1 MTELPESW
9 SRPDD
14 IGRATVMAELR
25 REVGDT
31 HPLAETRRNAV
42 DVRARCTRCKLTCFA
57 LRDGTFALVSLD
69 WSGRSDGRWFPR
81 IEVAP
86 AEELPQLLAA
96 HTHEHDGAGSRST
109 AVRGPR

>member
-1 MTELPESW
+1 MTEFPEFW

-25 REVGDT
+25 REVGDE

-42 DVRARCTRCKLTCFA
+42 DVHARCARCKLTCFA

-69 WSGRSDGRWFPR
+69 WSGRSDGRAFPR
-81 IEVAP
+81 IAVSQ
-86 AEELPQLLAA
+86 AEELLQLLAA
-96 HTHEHDGAGSRST
+96 HTVEHHGVVTRSSS
-109 AVRGPR
+109 VR

>member
-1 MTELPESW
+1 MTAFPEFW

-25 REVGDT
+25 REVGDE

-42 DVRARCTRCKLTCFA
+42 DVHARCARCKLTCFA

-69 WSGRSDGRWFPR
+69 WSGRSDGRSFPR
-81 IEVAP
+81 IEVSA
-86 AEELPQLLAA
+86 ADGLLQLLAA
-96 HTHEHDGAGSRST
+96 HTVEHHDAVTRSSS
-109 AVRGPR
+109 AR